1 MRHHGRVTD
10 PPATPDSSLD
20 ALYAAVGIE
29 PPTLRRADIAA
40 QTGINPEQSLRWWRA
55 MGFAEVGDDE
65 VAFSHADL
73 EQVLQ
78 LRDLLDEGVIQD
90 GDILRLARLMGA
102 SFSRLVDAQLGAV
115 AKGIPFDDR
124 RLLADGTEYDVVSF
138 LESTM
143 NFVWRRHLLAA
154 LAQSMHAGETDAQ
167 QAVGFA
173 DLSGFSRVSKTGTPE
188 QITEIVETFESM
200 AFDVVSAHEGRVV
213 KLIGDEVM
221 FVAKTVDDAVAIAL
235 DLIVR
240 LAPIEAV
247 PSVHC
252 GVAFG
257 ETVRVGGDVF
267 GPTVNLASRLTG
279 LARPD
284 SVVVP
289 RADGIHLLDREDLD
303 ARWVRRPYDL
313 KGVGRTRIISVRP
326 LTEDTDE
333 ADE

>member
-1 MRHHGRVTD
+1 
-10 PPATPDSSLD
+10 LD
-20 ALYAAVGIE
+20 ALYTAVGIE
-29 PPTLRRADIAA
+29 PPTLRRTDIAG
-40 QTGINPEQSLRWWRA
+40 QTGIDPEQSLRWWRA

-65 VAFSHADL
+65 VAFSNADL
-73 EQVLQ
+73 DQALR
-78 LRDLLDEGVIQD
+78 LRDLLSEGVIQD

-102 SFSRLVDAQLGAV
+102 SFSRLVDAQLAAV
-115 AKGIPFDDR
+115 INGLPINGR
-124 RLLADGTEYDVVSF
+124 TVLADGTEYDVVSF
-138 LESTM
+138 MERTM
-143 NFVWRRHLLAA
+143 IFVWRRHLLAA
-154 LAQSMHAGETDAQ
+154 LAQSMNAGETDAQ

-173 DLSGFSRVSKTGTPE
+173 DLSGFSRISKTGTPE

-221 FVAKTVDDAVAIAL
+221 YVAKTVDDAVAIAL
-235 DLIVR
+235 DLITR

-284 SVVVP
+284 TVVVP
-289 RADGIHLLDREDLD
+289 RPDGIHLLDREDLD
-303 ARWVRRPYDL
+303 VRSVRRLYDL
-313 KGVGRTRIISVRP
+313 KGVGRTRIVSIRP
-326 LTEDTDE
+326 LADQRHQPDE
-333 ADE
+333 PDE

>member
-1 MRHHGRVTD
+1 VSD
-10 PPATPDSSLD
+10 PPATPDPSLNT
-20 ALYAAVGIE
+20 LYAAVGIE
-29 PPTLRRADIAA
+29 PPTLRRGDIAA
-40 QTGINPEQSLRWWRA
+40 RTGIDPEQSLRWWRA

-65 VAFSHADL
+65 VAFSQADL
-73 EQVLQ
+73 DQALR
-78 LRDLLDEGVIQD
+78 LRDLLDQGIIQD

-102 SFSRLVDAQLGAV
+102 SFSRLVDAQLNAV
-115 AKGIPFDDR
+115 IN
-124 RLLADGTEYDVVSF
+124 RLPTNASTVLADGSEHDVVSF
-138 LESTM
+138 MESTM

-154 LAQSMHAGETDAQ
+154 LAQSLNAGETDAQ

-188 QITEIVETFESM
+188 HITEIVETFESM

-221 FVAKTVDDAVAIAL
+221 YVAKTVDDAVAIAL

-247 PSVHC
+247 PPVHC

-313 KGVGRTRIISVRP
+313 RGIGRTRIISIRP
-326 LTEDTDE
+326 LTEEGDTSD
-333 ADE
+333 D

>member
-1 MRHHGRVTD
+1 
-10 PPATPDSSLD
+10 LD

-29 PPTLRRADIAA
+29 PPTLRRGDIAA
-40 QTGINPEQSLRWWRA
+40 RTGIDPEQSLRWWRA

-65 VAFSHADL
+65 VAFSNADL
-73 EQVLQ
+73 EQALR
-78 LRDLLDEGVIQD
+78 LRDLLDQDVIQD

-102 SFSRLVDAQLGAV
+102 SFSRLVDAQLNAV
-115 AKGIPFDDR
+115 IN
-124 RLLADGTEYDVVSF
+124 RLPTNGSTVLADGSEYDVVSF
-138 LESTM
+138 MESTM

-154 LAQSMHAGETDAQ
+154 LAQSMNAGETDAQ

-188 QITEIVETFESM
+188 QITEIVERFESM

-221 FVAKTVDDAVAIAL
+221 YVAKTIDDAVAIAL
-235 DLIVR
+235 DVIVR

-247 PSVHC
+247 PPVHC

-279 LARPD
+279 LARPG

-313 KGVGRTRIISVRP
+313 RGVGRTRIISIRP
-326 LTEDTDE
+326 L
-333 ADE
+333 ADESDEPDG

>member
-1 MRHHGRVTD
+1 
-10 PPATPDSSLD
+10 
-20 ALYAAVGIE
+20 
-29 PPTLRRADIAA
+29 
-40 QTGINPEQSLRWWRA
+40 

-65 VAFSHADL
+65 VAFGHADL
-73 EQVLQ
+73 DQAIR
-78 LRDLLDEGVIQD
+78 LRDLLDEGVIDD

-102 SFSRLVDAQLGAV
+102 SFSRLVDAQLAV
-115 AKGIPFDDR
+115 VADDLPTSVSRVPADRTEFDV
-124 RLLADGTEYDVVSF
+124 LSF

-143 NFVWRRHLLAA
+143 IFVWRRHLLAA
-154 LAQSMHAGETDAQ
+154 LAQNLDAGEHDSQ

-173 DLSGFSRVSKTGTPE
+173 DLSGFSRISKSSGPE

-200 AFDVVSAHEGRVV
+200 AFDVVSAHDGRVV

-221 FVAKTVDDAVAIAL
+221 FVAKTIDDAVAIAL

-247 PSVHC
+247 PPVHC
-252 GVAFG
+252 GIAFG

-284 SVVVP
+284 RVAVP
-289 RADGIHLLDREDLD
+289 RADGAHLLDREDLD
-303 ARWVRRPYDL
+303 ARGIRRIYDL
-313 KGVGRTRIISVRP
+313 KGVGRTRIISIRP
-326 LTEDTDE
+326 LVEE
-333 ADE
+333 ADPA